1 MRKSLLASVALGALA
16 WGGAAEAADLP
27 VKAPPAPVAVPWSWT
42 GFYIGGNLGY
52 SVGVDRTTQG
62 SAFPDGNVNIEA
74 SFNEAPHG
82 ALAGGQIGYNWQFAP
97 HWVVGA
103 EADWQWS
110 DQHDFTCNDVCPPVT
125 NGPAIPLT
133 QDQRLRDFGTARVRF
148 GYAQD
153 RWLWYATGGFA
164 WGRVDQS
171 YAINEV
177 TPSFVF
183 GGSVS
188 SSHDRTGW
196 TAGLGVETALWAGWS
211 AKLEYLYVDLG
222 SVSDTFNVPDPP
234 GVAVFTTQSNVRD
247 HVIRAGVNY
256 RFGAPDSAAYTAA
269 AGPALVYKAPP
280 GAPATV
286 GADWSGFYLGG
297 NVGYS
302 IGLNPTTEALAE
314 PTALGFSGGVGSV
327 NTTPTGWL
335 GGGQAGYNWQFASQW
350 VLGAEADWQW
360 SGERDSICVFF
371 CASNSGAEPL
381 TVSQRLRDFGTAR
394 ARFGYAQDR
403 WLWYATGGVA
413 WGTMDQTYA
422 FSAPFLPPVPSVST
436 SHGLTGWAVG
446 AGVETAL
453 GASWSAKLE
462 YLYLDLGSIA
472 DTLVPFG
479 PATSFT
485 TQSNIRDNVVRV
497 GVDYKFGSSGSVAAK
512 Y

>member
-27 VKAPPAPVAVPWSWT
+27 VKAPPVMASGWSWT

-62 SAFPDGNVNIEA
+62 SAFPDGNDNTEA

-97 HWVVGA
+97 HWIVGA

-177 TPSFVF
+177 TPGFVF

-211 AKLEYLYVDLG
+211 AKLEYLYVDL
-222 SVSDTFNVPDPP
+222 
-234 GVAVFTTQSNVRD
+234 
-247 HVIRAGVNY
+247 
-256 RFGAPDSAAYTAA
+256 
-269 AGPALVYKAPP
+269 
-280 GAPATV
+280 
-286 GADWSGFYLGG
+286 
-297 NVGYS
+297 
-302 IGLNPTTEALAE
+302 
-314 PTALGFSGGVGSV
+314 
-327 NTTPTGWL
+327 
-335 GGGQAGYNWQFASQW
+335 
-350 VLGAEADWQW
+350 
-360 SGERDSICVFF
+360 
-371 CASNSGAEPL
+371 
-381 TVSQRLRDFGTAR
+381 
-394 ARFGYAQDR
+394 
-403 WLWYATGGVA
+403 
-413 WGTMDQTYA
+413 
-422 FSAPFLPPVPSVST
+422 
-436 SHGLTGWAVG
+436 
-446 AGVETAL
+446 
-453 GASWSAKLE
+453 
-462 YLYLDLGSIA
+462 
-472 DTLVPFG
+472 
-479 PATSFT
+479 
-485 TQSNIRDNVVRV
+485 
-497 GVDYKFGSSGSVAAK
+497 
-512 Y
+512 